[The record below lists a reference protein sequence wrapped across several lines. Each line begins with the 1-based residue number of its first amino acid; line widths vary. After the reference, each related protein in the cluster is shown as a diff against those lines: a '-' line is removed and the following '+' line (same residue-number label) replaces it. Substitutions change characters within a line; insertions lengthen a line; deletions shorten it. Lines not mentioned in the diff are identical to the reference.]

1 VVVEVQLQQDNLV
14 LVVVEEEL
22 VKPILLQMVQL
33 QFITQV
39 VAQVVE
45 VIQYLLGNQ
54 HQVDKEVEE
63 TMVLLV
69 ALKQVKQ
76 IKVVEEVVHLL
87 QVNLH

>member
-1 VVVEVQLQQDNLV
+1 MQLQQDNLV

-54 HQVDKEVEE
+54 HQVDKVVEE